1 MQHDYNKLNKRPSE
15 FLDEWKIEYEDRGKE
30 LLLACLLS
38 NCDSEGNTKHLY
50 MDADTGQFWCHKCHK
65 KGNLVTIA
73 EYLGLNPSDL
83 FEKPKIKTVKLKS
96 GRKVELKEEL
106 KSEELLEKAASYHK
120 GLSPI
125 QREYL
130 NKRGISTDTIESRLI
145 GEGELHGVK
154 RITLPVFDKNG
165 NVVSIKARVVP
176 ELEESTDAKY
186 VYFPT
191 GAKASLY
198 GLDLLEKSTSDFLII
213 SEGEFDSLIL
223 AQWGY
228 TAVSSTGGAG
238 TFSSDWISCFDKFQK
253 IYFCYDNDTAGKEGT
268 IEHARKFKNKKVY
281 IVEIPQIKDVKD
293 VSEFASVAGKTKDD
307 FEELLKN
314 AKEYNPY
321 SPEFLNIEFGEPIKE
336 FVPSQFFD
344 NGVAFLTLP
353 LNIKNNE
360 ESPFR
365 VITSNKE
372 LYKLSE
378 VEDKYNY
385 KIIRNPDF
393 MQRWSS
399 DGVRAYLSGKN
410 APEYNITLQEL
421 VSFLKQYVD
430 FSNENWYLV
439 IAMWLW
445 GTYFYRLFNSYPY
458 FNVNGLIGCGKSK
471 LLEVGSFLA
480 FNGEFLVTSTPA
492 FVIDCINDNCATLFL
507 DEVENLKNAANPDT
521 QTMIQMLNSGY
532 KKGPKKGKKDPSG
545 KGKGWNSIKLDPYS
559 PKMIAGIKN
568 ISDTLISRSINMT
581 MVLSN
586 NNDVKNKELNEVDT
600 RLSGFRDT
608 FYYSTMEL
616 HSDIKDIYSQLTET
630 EIFGRN
636 WEVWRPLFCIAL
648 ALDSRNPESEPINYN
663 KVRIFAL
670 EIIRNQSGINAE
682 NQSTIQMLIA
692 FREMMVKDQR
702 INDFYTMSKLKAF
715 LLDNHADYFDWL
727 GEFKESGISRYI
739 GDELRKTGI
748 VTEAAKAVKID
759 GKTQRGFIL
768 DRNLIE
774 RRLKAY
780 GIEFGVTV

>member
-1 MQHDYNKLNKRPSE
+1 MQQDYNKLNKQPSE
-15 FLDEWKIEYEDRGKE
+15 FLDEWKIEYDDKGNE
-30 LLLACLLS
+30 LVLACLFS
-38 NCDSEGNTKHLY
+38 DCDSEGNTKHLY

-65 KGNLVTIA
+65 KGNLVTVA
-73 EYLGLNPSDL
+73 EHLGLNASDL
-83 FEKPKIKTVKLKS
+83 FEKPKTKIVKLKS
-96 GRKVELKEEL
+96 GRKLELKEEP
-106 KSEELLEKAASYHK
+106 KSEELLEKASSYHNN
-120 GLSPI
+120 LSI
-125 QREYL
+125 EQREYL
-130 NKRGISTDTIESRLI
+130 NRRGITNDTVDTRLI
-145 GEGELHGVK
+145 GEGDLFSVK
-154 RITLPVFDKNG
+154 RITLPVLDKNG
-165 NVVSIKARVVP
+165 NIVCIKARVVP
-176 ELEESTDAKY
+176 ELEETTDAKY

-191 GAKASLY
+191 GAKVSLY
-198 GLDLLEKSTSDFLII
+198 GLDLLEKSTSDFAII

-223 AQWGY
+223 SQWGY
-228 TAVSSTGGAG
+228 TVISSTGGAG
-238 TFSSDWISCFDKFQK
+238 TFSSDWVSYFNKFQK
-253 IYFCYDNDTAGKEGT
+253 IYFCYDNDKAGKEGA
-268 IEHARKFKNKKVY
+268 IEHAKKFKNKKVF
-281 IVEIPQIKDVKD
+281 IVEIPKIEGVKD
-293 VSEFASVAGKTKDD
+293 VTEFATVAGKTKED
-307 FEELLKN
+307 FELLLKN
-314 AKEYNPY
+314 ATEYNPY
-321 SPEFLNIEFGEPIKE
+321 SPEFLNLEFGEPIKE
-336 FVPSQFFD
+336 FIPSQFYD
-344 NGVAFLTLP
+344 ADTAFFTIP

-365 VITSNKE
+365 VITSDKE
-372 LYKLSE
+372 LYTLDE
-378 VEDKYNY
+378 VKDRFNY
-385 KIIRNPDF
+385 KIVRNPDF

-399 DGVRAYLSGKN
+399 DGVRAYLSGN
-410 APEYNITLQEL
+410 GAPNYSVALQEL

-430 FSNENWYLV
+430 LSNENWYLV
-439 IAMWLW
+439 IALWLW
-445 GTYFYRLFNSYPY
+445 GTYFYRIFNGYPY
-458 FNVNGLIGCGKSK
+458 FNVNGLMGCGKSK

-521 QTMIQMLNSGY
+521 QTMVQMLNSGY

-586 NNDVKNKELNEVDT
+586 NNEIKNKELSESDT
-600 RLSGFRDT
+600 RLNNFRDT
-608 FYYSTMEL
+608 FYYSAMEL
-616 HSDIKDIYSQLTET
+616 HTDIKNIYNQLTET
-630 EIFGRN
+630 EVFGRN

-648 ALDSRNPESEPINYN
+648 ALDSQNPESEPINYN
-663 KVRIFAL
+663 KVRTFAL

-682 NQSTIQMLIA
+682 NQSTIQMLVA
-692 FREMMVKDQR
+692 FREMMVRDQR
-702 INDFYTMSKLKAF
+702 LNNFYTMSQLKVF
-715 LLDNHADYFDWL
+715 LLDNHGDYFDWL

-780 GIEFGVTV
+780 GIEFGVTA

>member
-1 MQHDYNKLNKRPSE
+1 MQQDYNKLNKQPSE
-15 FLDEWKIEYEDRGKE
+15 FLDEWKIEYDDKGKE
-30 LLLACLLS
+30 LVLACLFS
-38 NCDSEGNTKHLY
+38 DCDSEGNTKHLY

-65 KGNLVTIA
+65 KGNLVTVA
-73 EYLGLNPSDL
+73 EHLNLNPSDL
-83 FEKPKIKTVKLKS
+83 FEKPKTKTVRLKS
-96 GRKVELKEEL
+96 GRKVELKAEP
-106 KSEELLEKAASYHK
+106 KSEELLEKASSYHNN
-120 GLSPI
+120 LSVE

-130 NKRGISTDTIESRLI
+130 NKRGITNATVDTRLI
-145 GEGELHGVK
+145 GESEIYGVK

-165 NVVSIKARVVP
+165 NVISIKARVVQ
-176 ELEESTDAKY
+176 ELEEATDAKY

-198 GLDLLEKSTSDFLII
+198 GLDLLEKSISDFAII

-223 AQWGY
+223 SQWGY
-228 TAVSSTGGAG
+228 TSVSSTGGAG
-238 TFSSDWISCFDKFQK
+238 TFSSDWVLFFDNFQK
-253 IYFCYDNDTAGKEGT
+253 IYFCYDNDKAGKEGA
-268 IEHARKFKNKKVY
+268 IEHAKKFKNKKVF
-281 IVEIPQIKDVKD
+281 IVEIPQIEGVKD
-293 VSEFASVAGKTKDD
+293 VTEFATVAGNTKED
-307 FEELLKN
+307 FELLLKN

-321 SPEFLNIEFGEPIKE
+321 SPEFLNLEFGEPIKE
-336 FVPSQFFD
+336 FIPSQFYDADTTF
-344 NGVAFLTLP
+344 FTIP

-372 LYKLSE
+372 LYTLDE
-378 VEDKYNY
+378 VKDKFNY
-385 KIIRNPDF
+385 KIVRNPDF

-399 DGVRAYLSGKN
+399 DGVRAYLSGKG
-410 APEYNITLQEL
+410 ASSYNITLQEL

-430 FSNENWYLV
+430 LSNENWYLV
-439 IAMWLW
+439 IALWLW
-445 GTYFYRLFNSYPY
+445 GTYFYRIFNSYPY
-458 FNVNGLIGCGKSK
+458 FNVNGLMGCGKSK

-521 QTMIQMLNSGY
+521 QTMVQMLNSGY

-586 NNDVKNKELNEVDT
+586 NNEIKNKELSESDT
-600 RLSGFRDT
+600 RLSSYRDT
-608 FYYSTMEL
+608 FYYSAMEL
-616 HSDIKDIYSQLTET
+616 HTDIKDIYNQLTET
-630 EIFGRN
+630 EVFGRN

-648 ALDSRNPESEPINYN
+648 ALNSQNPESEPVNYN
-663 KVRIFAL
+663 KVRTFAL
-670 EIIRNQSGINAE
+670 EIIKNQSGINAE
-682 NQSTIQMLIA
+682 NQSTIQMLVA
-692 FREMMVKDQR
+692 FREMMVRDQR
-702 INDFYTMSKLKAF
+702 LNNFYTMSQLKTF
-715 LLDNHADYFDWL
+715 LLDNHGDYFDWL

-780 GIEFGVTV
+780 GIEFGVTA